1 MLTKEL
7 VNYHDKLYW
16 VYRKIKQSQVKN
28 GSITDLKEFWV
39 CDMVVKSKNN
49 NDDILLFMR
58 EIPDAEI
65 VVEEE
70 LTVVS

>member
-16 VYRKIKQSQVKN
+16 VYRKIKQSQVKD

-58 EIPDAEI
+58 EIPDVEI